1 MRPTNNTR
9 KRAAAVAGLTILCS
23 CNSKQNSSAFTPTS
37 PSMISLGFVSTSTNN
52 NGIGTR
58 RPSLFARKKQQD
70 KLNHTNTNKSSSSAK
85 KSKTSSIIEEVKP
98 LSSVSQEKRLRAI
111 EALAAQQQQQQQRA
125 KKNKNNGVDSKDP
138 LLLQNMDA
146 AAMLLETFTQ
156 ATTNTEEENN
166 INGKSNDNIN
176 GSSTTQKKKKPIK
189 KSNSGSVPGA
199 TSMTTIRQQAADEG
213 GYSLSPRDTKDLY
226 REDGSNKNRWAVDS
240 LIEKLDERIR
250 ESGNDI
256 DTTMDIEV
264 NGIDMEEVKVVEAP
278 KKRGRGRPRKNPLPV
293 EETQEI
299 TNGEVVKVQPIKA
312 AKKKKKKKKKQVA
325 NTSKAT
331 TSASNSA
338 YRKDTLEEDDD
349 DNTIRAQPKK
359 IKSKAGRP
367 RAAVKGTETLIG
379 ASAIV
384 NSNKR
389 RRAASVKS
397 LPGRRD
403 ENGNI
408 IPPDGDA
415 NKKIKGDGRI
425 DSNRRQLSND
435 SLNLNRYYRTEL
447 LSAKEEYTLGMKVKF
462 MVKCEAVHEGL
473 SLQLDRLPT
482 IAEWASACGF
492 DTYDA
497 EMCSESYVDNELD
510 KQIRPS
516 GSEVDE
522 LDPNMFVGNGLVND
536 TGVGRGK
543 GRAKKPPPIQ
553 LVDFYDDSYEK
564 FKRKE
569 TDTAD
574 PTDVYDDE
582 EDEEDGTDIFLYKQ
596 KMSPGGPI
604 NRGSPRI
611 FREMMLTAKE
621 AKQRMVECNMRL
633 VVSIARRYHGVGVNV
648 QDLVQEG
655 SLGLARAAEKFDPK
669 KGFKFSTYASWWIQ
683 QAVFRSIAYHSRT
696 IRLPVHVHN
705 LLNKVR
711 RARQI
716 MQQELGR
723 MPTNEE
729 MAEEMDM
736 SIEKYNKMIRNTRNA
751 LSLERPKYR
760 NNPKDLGHESDV
772 LVGDMVDSSA
782 VMFDEKTPEQMV
794 DSGLL
799 HSDIQYMLGKLG
811 NDERKV
817 LCLRYGIND
826 GITRTVTLV
835 ASEMRQT
842 KSWVRSQEC
851 RALRKLRRPWYEKRL
866 NEHRQSLS
874 ASGIP
879 L

>member
-1 MRPTNNTR
+1 MRPNNNAR
-9 KRAAAVAGLTILCS
+9 KRAAAVAGLTVLCS
-23 CNSKQNSSAFTPTS
+23 CSKQYISSAFTPTS
-37 PSMISLGFVSTSTNN
+37 SLPLAFTNGRGSN
-52 NGIGTR
+52 VGGINR

-70 KLNHTNTNKSSSSAK
+70 KLNNTNTKSSSSAK
-85 KSKTSSIIEEVKP
+85 KSKSSSIIEEVKP

-111 EALAAQQQQQQQRA
+111 EALAAQQQQRA
-125 KKNKNNGVDSKDP
+125 KKKNKTNNKLDKDP

-156 ATTNTEEENN
+156 ATTNTEEESING
-166 INGKSNDNIN
+166 ILNGKSNDNIN
-176 GSSTTQKKKKPIK
+176 GSSTPKKKKKVIK

-250 ESGNDI
+250 ESGNDVDTFMDNI
-256 DTTMDIEV
+256 DV
-264 NGIDMEEVKVVEAP
+264 DMEVEKVVEAP

-293 EETQEI
+293 AGTLEI

-312 AKKKKKKKKKQVA
+312 AKKKKKKKQVA
-325 NTSKAT
+325 NTSKANTT
-331 TSASNSA
+331 TSNPA
-338 YRKDTLEEDDD
+338 YLKNTVEEGDDD
-349 DNTIRAQPKK
+349 TTIQVAKPKK

-384 NSNKR
+384 NNKR

-408 IPPDGDA
+408 IPPNGDA

-536 TGVGRGK
+536 TVIYTWIISR
-543 GRAKKPPPIQ
+543 
-553 LVDFYDDSYEK
+553 
-564 FKRKE
+564 
-569 TDTAD
+569 
-574 PTDVYDDE
+574 
-582 EDEEDGTDIFLYKQ
+582 
-596 KMSPGGPI
+596 
-604 NRGSPRI
+604 
-611 FREMMLTAKE
+611 
-621 AKQRMVECNMRL
+621 
-633 VVSIARRYHGVGVNV
+633 
-648 QDLVQEG
+648 
-655 SLGLARAAEKFDPK
+655 K
-669 KGFKFSTYASWWIQ
+669 KGKRAS
-683 QAVFRSIAYHSRT
+683 R
-696 IRLPVHVHN
+696 
-705 LLNKVR
+705 
-711 RARQI
+711 
-716 MQQELGR
+716 
-723 MPTNEE
+723 
-729 MAEEMDM
+729 
-736 SIEKYNKMIRNTRNA
+736 
-751 LSLERPKYR
+751 
-760 NNPKDLGHESDV
+760 
-772 LVGDMVDSSA
+772 
-782 VMFDEKTPEQMV
+782 
-794 DSGLL
+794 
-799 HSDIQYMLGKLG
+799 
-811 NDERKV
+811 
-817 LCLRYGIND
+817 
-826 GITRTVTLV
+826 
-835 ASEMRQT
+835 
-842 KSWVRSQEC
+842 
-851 RALRKLRRPWYEKRL
+851 
-866 NEHRQSLS
+866 
-874 ASGIP
+874 
-879 L
+879 

>member
-9 KRAAAVAGLTILCS
+9 KRAAAVAGLTVLCS
-23 CNSKQNSSAFTPTS
+23 CNKHNSYIISSAFTPTS
-37 PSMISLGFVSTSTNN
+37 SSIPLAFTNGRGN
-52 NGIGTR
+52 VGGVNR

-70 KLNHTNTNKSSSSAK
+70 KLNNTNTKSSSSSAK

-111 EALAAQQQQQQQRA
+111 EALAAQQQQQQQQG
-125 KKNKNNGVDSKDP
+125 KKNNSIDSKDP

-146 AAMLLETFTQ
+146 AAMLLETFTK
-156 ATTNTEEENN
+156 ATNTEEETD
-166 INGKSNDNIN
+166 DNIN
-176 GSSTTQKKKKPIK
+176 GILNGKSSDNINGNSTPKKKKKVIK

-250 ESGNDI
+250 ESGNDV
-256 DTTMDIEV
+256 DTTSMDIA
-264 NGIDMEEVKVVEAP
+264 GIDNMEKVVEAP

-293 EETQEI
+293 DETQEN

-312 AKKKKKKKKKQVA
+312 VKKKKKQVVK
-325 NTSKAT
+325 TSSKAT
-331 TSASNSA
+331 TTTPNPA
-338 YRKDTLEEDDD
+338 YRNIAEDDD
-349 DNTIRAQPKK
+349 DNTIQAQPK

-384 NSNKR
+384 NNKRR

-408 IPPDGDA
+408 IPPDGDK

-473 SLQLDRLPT
+473 TLQLDRLPT

-516 GSEVDE
+516 GSEVNE

-543 GRAKKPPPIQ
+543 GRAKKPPPTQI
-553 LVDFYDDSYEK
+553 VDFYDDSYEK

-569 TDTAD
+569 TD
-574 PTDVYDDE
+574 PTDLYDDK
-582 EDEEDGTDIFLYKQ
+582 EDEEDGTDIFIYRQ

-711 RARQI
+711 RSRQI

-751 LSLERPKYR
+751 LSLERPKYM

-772 LVGDMVDSSA
+772 LVGDMVDSSS
-782 VMFDEKTPEQMV
+782 VIFDEKTPEQMV
-794 DSGLL
+794 DNGLL
-799 HSDIQYMLGKLG
+799 HSDIQYMLGKVG
-811 NDERKV
+811 DDERKV
-817 LCLRYGIND
+817 LCLRYGLND

-866 NEHRQSLS
+866 NEHRLSLS
-874 ASGIP
+874 ASGVP

>member
-1 MRPTNNTR
+1 
-9 KRAAAVAGLTILCS
+9 
-23 CNSKQNSSAFTPTS
+23 
-37 PSMISLGFVSTSTNN
+37 
-52 NGIGTR
+52 
-58 RPSLFARKKQQD
+58 
-70 KLNHTNTNKSSSSAK
+70 
-85 KSKTSSIIEEVKP
+85 
-98 LSSVSQEKRLRAI
+98 
-111 EALAAQQQQQQQRA
+111 
-125 KKNKNNGVDSKDP
+125 
-138 LLLQNMDA
+138 
-146 AAMLLETFTQ
+146 
-156 ATTNTEEENN
+156 
-166 INGKSNDNIN
+166 
-176 GSSTTQKKKKPIK
+176 
-189 KSNSGSVPGA
+189 
-199 TSMTTIRQQAADEG
+199 
-213 GYSLSPRDTKDLY
+213 
-226 REDGSNKNRWAVDS
+226 
-240 LIEKLDERIR
+240 
-250 ESGNDI
+250 
-256 DTTMDIEV
+256 
-264 NGIDMEEVKVVEAP
+264 
-278 KKRGRGRPRKNPLPV
+278 
-293 EETQEI
+293 
-299 TNGEVVKVQPIKA
+299 
-312 AKKKKKKKKKQVA
+312 
-325 NTSKAT
+325 
-331 TSASNSA
+331 
-338 YRKDTLEEDDD
+338 
-349 DNTIRAQPKK
+349 
-359 IKSKAGRP
+359 
-367 RAAVKGTETLIG
+367 
-379 ASAIV
+379 
-384 NSNKR
+384 
-389 RRAASVKS
+389 
-397 LPGRRD
+397 
-403 ENGNI
+403 
-408 IPPDGDA
+408 
-415 NKKIKGDGRI
+415 
-425 DSNRRQLSND
+425 
-435 SLNLNRYYRTEL
+435 
-447 LSAKEEYTLGMKVKF
+447 

-751 LSLERPKYR
+751 LSLERPKYK

-772 LVGDMVDSSA
+772 LVGDMVDSSS